1 MTKPVYL
8 IQKTTSFFLSH
19 VFAIVKSNFLL
30 RLFFVVYIPIII
42 YHSYLFVNVI
52 TKPVNRDSR
61 PIYEANLFNNNINNF
76 NKFLTILKG
85 SVDLDF
91 EFKVTVDICMNSNFY
106 IVDFYGLSH
115 FIRLNFLKALTSWST
130 CISISPDPPFLCLL
144 CFLFA
149 YVFL

>member
-8 IQKTTSFFLSH
+8 IQKTTSFFLPH

-30 RLFFVVYIPIII
+30 RLFFEAYIPIII
-42 YHSYLFVNVI
+42 YYSYLFVNVI

-61 PIYEANLFNNNINNF
+61 LIYEANLFNNNINNF

-85 SVDLDF
+85 SVELDF

-115 FIRLNFLKALTSWST
+115 FTRLNFLKALTSWST
-130 CISISPDPPFLCLL
+130 CISISPDPPFLCLH
-144 CFLFA
+144 CFLFT